1 MHLPRGLLLYIRAE
15 NMISF
20 SEWKGMKPL
29 IREVHIRTLEE
40 LLPLMTEQ
48 DYRPELGRN
57 RSGFLYRGM
66 PDSRYRMVTS
76 LSRCCKHLQ
85 KTLEPA
91 ILNNFAKYA
100 IREDPTVAQSVW
112 HQMITGQHNGLPT
125 RLLDW
130 THSSLV
136 ALHFAMTEENLA
148 DMDAHDCLVWRIDM
162 NEQISHLPEKYR
174 LAVGREQTTL
184 FSVEMLSNLARSLE
198 QYDEDMGDHSMV
210 IIEPPSTNNRII
222 MQYSFFSVIP
232 MGMPDI
238 EGFLDTYTE
247 HTVKYVI
254 DRTLRWR
261 VRDMLDSLNISER
274 LLYPGLEGLS
284 KWVARHYYVK

>member
-1 MHLPRGLLLYIRAE
+1 M
-15 NMISF
+15 
-20 SEWKGMKPL
+20 
-29 IREVHIRTLEE
+29 IREVRISTLEDLMP
-40 LLPLMTEQ
+40 LLSEQ
-48 DYRPELGRN
+48 EFRPELGRN
-57 RSGFLYRGM
+57 RSGYLYRGM
-66 PDSRYRMVTS
+66 PDSSYRMVTS
-76 LSRCCKHLQ
+76 LTRCCKGLQ

-100 IREDPTVAQSVW
+100 VREDPTIALSVW

-130 THSSLV
+130 SHSALV

-148 DMDAHDCLVWRIDM
+148 DMDAHDCIVWRIDM
-162 NEQISHLPEKYR
+162 NEQINHLPEKYR

-184 FSVEMLSNLARSLE
+184 FSVEMLNKLAQTLE

-222 MQYSFFSVIP
+222 MQYSFFSAIP
-232 MGMPDI
+232 TDMTDI
-238 EGFLDTYTE
+238 EAFLDQHTKN
-247 HTVKYVI
+247 TVKYII
-254 DRTLRWR
+254 DRNLRWR

-284 KWVARHYYVK
+284 KWIARHYYVK

>member
-1 MHLPRGLLLYIRAE
+1 
-15 NMISF
+15 MIQ
-20 SEWKGMKPL
+20 
-29 IREVHIRTLEE
+29 EVRINTLEE
-40 LLPLMTEQ
+40 LMPLLSEQ
-48 DYRPELGRN
+48 EFRPELGRN
-57 RSGFLYRGM
+57 RSSFLYRGM
-66 PDSRYRMVTS
+66 PDSSYRMVTS
-76 LSRCCKHLQ
+76 LSRCCKQLQ

-100 IREDPTVAQSVW
+100 VREDPTISQSVW
-112 HQMITGQHNGLPT
+112 HLMITGQHNGLPT

-130 THSSLV
+130 SHSSLV

-148 DMDAHDCLVWRIDM
+148 EMDQHDCVVWRIDM
-162 NEQISHLPEKYR
+162 NEQINHLPEKYR

-184 FSVEMLSNLARSLE
+184 FSVEMLSRQAQTLE

-232 MGMPDI
+232 TEMEDI
-238 EGFLDTYTE
+238 EKFLNN
-247 HTVKYVI
+247 HTKNTVRYVI
-254 DRTLRWR
+254 DRNLRWR

-274 LLYPGLEGLS
+274 LLYPGLDGLS
-284 KWVARHYYVK
+284 KWIARHYYVK

>member
-1 MHLPRGLLLYIRAE
+1 MIQEIR
-15 NMISF
+15 IS
-20 SEWKGMKPL
+20 
-29 IREVHIRTLEE
+29 TTEE
-40 LLPLMTEQ
+40 LMPLLSEQ
-48 DYRPELGRN
+48 EYRPELGRN
-57 RSGFLYRGM
+57 RSSYLYRGM
-66 PDSRYRMVTS
+66 PDSSYRMATS
-76 LSRCCKHLQ
+76 LSRCCKGLQ

-100 IREDPTVAQSVW
+100 VREDVTVVQNVW
-112 HQMITGQHNGLPT
+112 YQMISGQHNGLPT

-130 THSSLV
+130 SHSALV

-148 DMDAHDCLVWRIDM
+148 DMDAHDCVVWRIDM
-162 NEQISHLPEKYR
+162 NEQINHLPEKYR

-184 FSVEMLSNLARSLE
+184 FSVEMLKKLALSLD

-232 MGMPDI
+232 SGMTDI
-238 EGFLDTYTE
+238 ETFLDNHTRN
-247 HTVKYVI
+247 TVKYVI
-254 DRTLRWR
+254 DKNLRWR

-274 LLYPGLEGLS
+274 LFFPGLDGLS
-284 KWVARHYYVK
+284 KWIARHYYVK

>member
-1 MHLPRGLLLYIRAE
+1 MIQEIRISTPEDLMPLL
-15 NMISF
+15 
-20 SEWKGMKPL
+20 SEQ
-29 IREVHIRTLEE
+29 E
-40 LLPLMTEQ
+40 
-48 DYRPELGRN
+48 YRPELGRN
-57 RSGFLYRGM
+57 RSSYLYRGM
-66 PDSRYRMVTS
+66 PDTSYRMVTS
-76 LSRCCKHLQ
+76 LSRNCKGLQ

-100 IREDPTVAQSVW
+100 LREDPTVTESVW

-130 THSSLV
+130 THSALV

-148 DMDAHDCLVWRIDM
+148 DMDAHDCMVWRIDM
-162 NEQISHLPEKYR
+162 NEQINHLPEKYR
-174 LAVGREQTTL
+174 HLIGREQTTL
-184 FSVEMLSNLARSLE
+184 FSVEMLNKLAGSLE
-198 QYDEDMGDHSMV
+198 EYDEDMGDHSMV

-232 MGMPDI
+232 TGMTDI
-238 EGFLDTYTE
+238 EKFLDDYTNN
-247 HTVKYVI
+247 TVKYVI
-254 DRTLRWR
+254 DAKLRWR

-274 LLYPGLEGLS
+274 LLYPGLDGLS

>member
-1 MHLPRGLLLYIRAE
+1 M
-15 NMISF
+15 
-20 SEWKGMKPL
+20 
-29 IREVHIRTLEE
+29 IREIRVETLED
-40 LLPLMTEQ
+40 LLPLLTEQ
-48 DYRPELGRN
+48 DYRPELGRY
-57 RSGFLYRGM
+57 RSGYLYRGM
-66 PDSRYRMVTS
+66 PDASYRMVTS
-76 LSRCCKHLQ
+76 LSRCCGDLQ

-100 IREDPTVAQSVW
+100 VREDPTVAQSVW

-130 THSSLV
+130 THSALV

-148 DMDAHDCLVWRIDM
+148 EMDAHDCMVWRIDM

-184 FSVEMLSNLARSLE
+184 FSVEMLNRLAGSLE
-198 QYDEDMGDHSMV
+198 AYDEDMGDHSMV

-232 MGMPDI
+232 TGMEDI
-238 EGFLDTYTE
+238 EKYLDDYTSN
-247 HTVKYVI
+247 TVKYVI
-254 DRTLRWR
+254 DAKLRWR

-274 LLYPGLEGLS
+274 LLYPGLDGLS
-284 KWVARHYYVK
+284 EWGARHYYGK

>member
-1 MHLPRGLLLYIRAE
+1 M
-15 NMISF
+15 
-20 SEWKGMKPL
+20 
-29 IREVHIRTLEE
+29 IREIRISTPEDLMP
-40 LLPLMTEQ
+40 LLSEQ
-48 DYRPELGRN
+48 EYRPELGRN
-57 RSGFLYRGM
+57 RSSYLYRGM
-66 PDSRYRMVTS
+66 PDVSYRMVTS
-76 LSRCCKHLQ
+76 LSRCCKGLQ

-100 IREDPTVAQSVW
+100 VREDPTVTQSVW

-130 THSSLV
+130 THSALV

-148 DMDAHDCLVWRIDM
+148 DMDAHDCMVWRIDM
-162 NEQISHLPEKYR
+162 NEQINHLPEKYR
-174 LAVGREQTTL
+174 LAVGRQQTTL
-184 FSVEMLSNLARSLE
+184 FSVETLNRLAPSLE
-198 QYDEDMGDHSMV
+198 AYDEDMANHSMV

-232 MGMPDI
+232 TGMADI
-238 EGFLDTYTE
+238 EKFLNDYTNN
-247 HTVKYVI
+247 TVKYVI
-254 DRTLRWR
+254 DAKLRWR

-274 LLYPGLEGLS
+274 LLYPGLDGLS